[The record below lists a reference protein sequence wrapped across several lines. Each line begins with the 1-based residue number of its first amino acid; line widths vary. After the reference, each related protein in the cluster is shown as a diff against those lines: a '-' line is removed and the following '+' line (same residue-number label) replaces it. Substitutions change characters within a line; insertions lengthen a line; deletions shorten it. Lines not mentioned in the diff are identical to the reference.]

1 MKQVKMLTI
10 LLLIS
15 SMLTGCFAEEKQIIR
30 TPDNPTVISKPNNIQ
45 PETNQPQKT
54 SNIEAEASK
63 PNETIKPKETP
74 KPKETSKPEETSK
87 PKETLK
93 EEESKSSPKNNVK
106 EIDGFVLLTSLDSD
120 IVVDLKYAT
129 TDNFTKKI
137 IYPSKV
143 SVLRKSTAEKLVK
156 VNTELKKLGYRIK
169 VWDGY
174 RPVYVQQI
182 FWDIVKDS
190 RFVAN
195 PKNGGSIHNKG
206 CAVDV
211 TLVDKNGNNVNMPS
225 KFDDFSINANRT
237 NSKMTNEAKKNM
249 NLLTNCMIDNGFT
262 TINTE
267 WWHFEDVD
275 SNNYKIANINL
286 DLFLEKN

>member
-30 TPDNPTVISKPNNIQ
+30 TPDNPTVISKPSNIQ

-129 TDNFTKKI
+129 TDNFTKKV
-137 IYPSKV
+137 IYTSKV

-156 VNTELKKLGYRIK
+156 ANTELKKLGYRIK

-275 SNNYKIANINL
+275 SKNYKIANINL

>member
-1 MKQVKMLTI
+1 I
-10 LLLIS
+10 ES
-15 SMLTGCFAEEKQIIR
+15 A
-30 TPDNPTVISKPNNIQ
+30 PD
-45 PETNQPQKT
+45 EPQKT
-54 SNIEAEASK
+54 PDIEAKAS
-63 PNETIKPKETP
+63 KPKETP
-74 KPKETSKPEETSK
+74 KYKETPN
-87 PKETLK
+87 K
-93 EEESKSSPKNNVK
+93 EEPNSSPKNNVK

-120 IVVDLKYAT
+120 IIIDLKYAT

-137 IYPSKV
+137 IYPSKI
-143 SVLRKSTAEKLVK
+143 SVLRKNTAEKLVNA
-156 VNTELKKLGYRIK
+156 NTELKKLGYRIK

-211 TLVDKNGNNVNMPS
+211 TLVDKNGNDVNMPS
-225 KFDDFSINANRT
+225 KFDDFSSKASRT
-237 NSKMTNEAKKNM
+237 NSKMTNETKKNM
-249 NLLTNCMIDNGFT
+249 NLLTKCMIDNGFT

-267 WWHFEDVD
+267 WWHFEDAD
-275 SNNYKIANINL
+275 SKNYKIANINL
-286 DLFLEKN
+286 NLFLEKN